1 MQMLYTSFFVY
12 RNTKSNVQTQCDDVP
27 KNTIADSEATITAIP
42 QMNRDKLK
50 YLNIFMLVGTLS
62 FVPVNSE
69 PINL

>member
-1 MQMLYTSFFVY
+1 M
-12 RNTKSNVQTQCDDVP
+12 P